1 MWVRVVCRV
10 VRGGGT
16 SELSGPVWVRVLSEV
31 RSPFF
36 LLGGT
41 SPDADSSPFRP
52 ERTLESRLLARDMGL
67 ADWWFSKRSWIKGS
81 ASYIATHK
89 RADHSQAHTPGEQP
103 ASVTKPTNRSDL
115 V

>member
-1 MWVRVVCRV
+1 MWSGK
-10 VRGGGT
+10 GGGT
-16 SELSGPVWVRVLSEV
+16 SELSGAVWVRGLSEV

-36 LLGGT
+36 LLGT

-67 ADWWFSKRSWIKGS
+67 ADWWFSNRSWIKGS
-81 ASYIATHK
+81 ASYTATHT
-89 RADHSQAHTPGEQP
+89 RADHSQVHTPGEQP
-103 ASVTKPTNRSDL
+103 EASYTSPVSVTKPTNGSGL